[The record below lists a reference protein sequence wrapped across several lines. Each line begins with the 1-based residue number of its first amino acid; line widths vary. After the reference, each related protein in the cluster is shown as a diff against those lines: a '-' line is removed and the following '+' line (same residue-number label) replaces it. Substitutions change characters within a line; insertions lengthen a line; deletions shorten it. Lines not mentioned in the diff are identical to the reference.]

1 MATQSPFVTLG
12 LYFNPEG
19 EFANYAALICEEILK
34 QRYAGVKNSDGIPQ
48 TPVFPKLIYMLDEH
62 NAKPGSKYYYLTK
75 LAAKCTARRMYPD
88 FISAKFM
95 REQFDGELFFP
106 MG

>member
-1 MATQSPFVTLG
+1 MNIMQNRAV
-12 LYFNPEG
+12 N
-19 EFANYAALICEEILK
+19 
-34 QRYAGVKNSDGIPQ
+34 
-48 TPVFPKLIYMLDEH
+48 
-62 NAKPGSKYYYLTK
+62 LTK

-88 FISAKFM
+88 FISAKIM